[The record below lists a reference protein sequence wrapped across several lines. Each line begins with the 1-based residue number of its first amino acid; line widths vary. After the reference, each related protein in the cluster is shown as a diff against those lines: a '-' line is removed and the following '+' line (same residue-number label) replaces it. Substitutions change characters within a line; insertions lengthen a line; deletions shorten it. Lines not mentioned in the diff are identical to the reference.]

1 MSRKWL
7 LFPFCLSLL
16 FVLTPLSRAS
26 LTLHVNESATRVL
39 FEEQATRV
47 MLSVENSLGR
57 RVNAHIKLELIDAD
71 GAVRATAESDQ
82 EIKPGSNTIAIPI
95 ALRLSGKAAADTREV
110 LWYRLRYRVSPSG
123 SALFDPAS
131 GVISLSEIT
140 PDIFA
145 LHVAALEKAQEGA
158 PYRLRVRTAQPMT
171 SQAVAGVNIDAEIKF
186 DGYDRD
192 DVVLKRST
200 RTDANGFAT
209 LDFQIPRDVEDNE
222 VDLKVVARRGILT
235 ESTETEV
242 EIDRDAKVMVSTDK
256 PLYQPGQ
263 ILHTRVLV
271 FDSARHAVADQKATL
286 KVSDPENATAFRTDL
301 NTSRFGV
308 ASADWTIPENTR
320 LGDYRIE
327 VELEGDKYENSYGA
341 ATVKISRYDLP
352 NFTVNVKPDHPY
364 YLPAQ
369 NAEVE
374 VRADYLFGQPVK
386 RGHVRVVR
394 ETERHWNYREQ
405 KYETKEGDKYE
416 GDVDASGRF
425 VAHISLGE
433 EHDELKDEDYSRYR
447 DLSYAAYFTDATT
460 NRTEQRRFDLRL
472 TKDAIHVYIIERGSQ
487 QTRDFPL
494 EFYVSTSY
502 ADGSPASC
510 EVAISQVSGADDSR
524 RERAL
529 PAIRTNRYGIAKV
542 QTRTLPKET
551 DDGDSEVSLMF
562 RARDSKGA
570 GGQHTETFSLYDGP
584 ALRVETDKTLYRDGE
599 PIRAEV
605 LDSEP
610 DMVLALEATNEQK
623 VLQSQLV
630 HLHNGRA
637 SLTIP
642 YRKDFNGAVTV
653 AAYLPAPSGENDV
666 TSASHTILYPHDRDL
681 KFTLA
686 LDQES
691 YRPGG
696 EASANFLTRTATGR
710 VAESALGIVI
720 FDKAVEERARADR
733 EFGSAYGFYGAYC
746 YLSGCNDGVAG
757 VTRKDLDQIDLS
769 KPVPDGLDLVAEIL
783 LSAYRFSP
791 RLFQSEGY
799 ETNPAQA
806 FNDFISAQTD
816 PLKDRLEIEYKDNC
830 VYPTN
835 LPALRRLSSLAGI
848 DFDDLR
854 DPWETPYRA
863 FFLAQGGSDV
873 FLMTSAGADK
883 QFDTADDFAV
893 LRIERPYF
901 RFTGE
906 AINRATARYHARTGQ
921 FIREA
926 SILKSELRQEGIDFD
941 ALRDPWGRP
950 YQLEFGVSQTKYL
963 VFVRSSGPDRQF
975 LTKTNDDVLLWT
987 SSIDYSP
994 DVQAKIDS
1002 ALVAYFKATSHIPQD
1017 EAEFTTA
1024 LKSSG
1029 LKRDDLRDP
1038 WGRPYY
1044 ATFKQTAM
1052 YGNRVT
1058 IFSYATYG
1066 EKAKEKTELVP
1077 VTQQVN
1083 YIYLRSDG
1091 KDGKEGTPD
1100 DFNVA
1105 SFSRVMAE
1113 QAGNESEQQ
1122 PASPRVLLSGSTG
1135 AISGT
1140 LTDPNGA
1147 VIAGATITAKNL
1159 RTSTEYVVK
1168 SSDDG
1173 IYIIKNLA
1181 VGSYE
1186 ITVDAPGF
1194 KRAVM
1199 TNVPVRSSSVT
1210 QVNVMVEAGAVTE
1223 TVTVTAGVEE
1233 MTLNATSATITGQ
1246 RSVMSLL
1253 QLAPGVAAG
1262 AQQLSTPRLREYFP
1276 ETLVWQPALETDKQG
1291 RAQLKFKLADN
1302 ITTWKMSVIG
1312 STEDGQIGTVEKE
1325 IKSFQPFFVEHD
1337 PPRIL
1342 TEGDEISLPVVV
1354 RNYLDHPQTVNLE
1367 IKPESW
1373 FALLGPATK
1382 SLNVA
1387 AGDATR
1393 GTFDFRANAQVKD
1406 GKQRITATGTDANDA
1421 IEKPVTVHPDGEE
1434 KSVTASDVLSDSSVL
1449 TLNIPESLVPN
1460 SARAELRI
1468 YPNLMAH
1475 VAESVEAI
1483 MERPYGC
1490 GEQTIS
1496 STYPSLL
1503 LLRNY
1508 RKSGQ
1513 DSPLRAR
1520 AERYLHA
1527 GYDRLLN
1534 YRDSSG
1540 GFTYWGH
1547 GDPDLALT
1555 AYALRFLSEARELT
1569 AVDDDVINQARVWLI
1584 KQQRADGSWAAYDY
1598 GDKLENKRRTAL
1610 LTAYIARVL
1619 AMTARSPRADAASNT
1634 SNQNYSKSV
1643 SPELKRAL
1651 DYLAARIEEIDEP
1664 YLIASYALAALDAA
1678 DGPGVQRATG
1688 KLRAL
1693 AHQDND
1699 VTYWSLEA
1707 NTPFYGWGLAG
1718 RVETTALVVQA
1729 LARSES
1735 RGGPLPVNDGLVNR
1749 GLLFLLR
1756 QKDRYGV
1763 WYSTQATINVLDA
1776 MLALLA
1782 QDVEAASSVKAPPVT
1797 EVEVNGRHVKA
1808 VELPAPGRLAG
1819 PITIDL
1825 SAFVQP
1831 GGNRVQ
1837 LRRERG
1843 IWPASVQAVATY
1855 YVPWKESAA
1864 TQDANWRANGASGLR
1879 LVTKFDKTESKVSEE
1894 ITCHV
1899 EAERIG
1905 FRGYGMLL
1913 AEIGLPP
1920 GADVDRASLDSAMKG
1935 SDWSISQY
1943 DILPDRVILYL
1954 WPRAGGTKFDFR
1966 FRPRFGLRAQTAASV
1981 VYDYYNPEARAIVT
1995 PTRFVVK

>member
-7 LFPFCLSLL
+7 LFPFCLSVLL
-16 FVLTPLSRAS
+16 TLAPLSSAS
-26 LTLHVNESATRVL
+26 LTLRVNESATRVL
-39 FEEQATRV
+39 FEEQGTRV
-47 MLSVENSLGR
+47 LLSVENSLGR
-57 RVNAHIKLELIDAD
+57 RVDAHVQLELIDTD
-71 GAVRATAESDQ
+71 GAVRATAQSDDQ
-82 EIKPGSNTIAIPI
+82 IKPGVNTLAIPI
-95 ALRLSGKAAADTREV
+95 ALWLSGKSATDTREV
-110 LWYRLRYRVSPSG
+110 LWYRLRYRVAP
-123 SALFDPAS
+123 ATATQFDPLS

-145 LHVAALEKAQEGA
+145 LHVAAPEKAQEGA
-158 PYRLRVRTAQPMT
+158 AYRLRVRAAQPMT
-171 SQAVAGVNIDAEIKF
+171 SRAVAGVNLDVEIKF
-186 DGYDRD
+186 DGYDKD
-192 DVVLKRST
+192 DILLKQST

-209 LDFQIPRDVEDNE
+209 LDFQIPRGVEDDE
-222 VDLKVVARRGILT
+222 GDIKVVARRGILT
-235 ESTETEV
+235 ESAESEV
-242 EIDRDAKVMVSTDK
+242 NIDRNAQVMVSTDK

-263 ILHTRVLV
+263 TLHTRVLM
-271 FDSARHAVADQKATL
+271 FDSGRHALADQKATL
-286 KVSDPENATAFRTDL
+286 KISDPDSTTAFRTAL

-327 VELEGDKYENSYGA
+327 VELEGDKYDSSYGA

-352 NFTVNVKPDHPY
+352 NFSVNVKPDRPY
-364 YLPAQ
+364 YLPDQ

-374 VRADYLFGQPVK
+374 VRADYLFGRPVK

-394 ETERHWNYREQ
+394 ESERHWNYREQ
-405 KYETKEGDKYE
+405 KYETEEGDKYE
-416 GDVDASGRF
+416 GDVDENGRF
-425 VAHISLGE
+425 VAHINLGE
-433 EHDELKDEDYSRYR
+433 EQDELKDEDYSRYR

-472 TKDAIHVYIIERGSQ
+472 TKDAIHVYAIARNFRQ
-487 QTRDFPL
+487 ARDFPL
-494 EFYVSTSY
+494 DFYLSTAY
-502 ADGSPASC
+502 ADGTPASC
-510 EVAISQVSGADDSR
+510 EVTISRVWQRNNSR
-524 RERAL
+524 SELAL
-529 PAIRTNRYGIAKV
+529 RTIRTNKYGLARV
-542 QTRTLPKET
+542 SALTPPKDPGDE
-551 DDGDSEVSLMF
+551 DGEVSLML
-562 RARDSKGA
+562 RARDGQGGA
-570 GGQHTETFSLYDGP
+570 GQHTETLSFDDQP
-584 ALRVETDKTLYRDGE
+584 VVRVETDKSLYRDGD
-599 PIRAEV
+599 PIRAEIVASRPDLV
-605 LDSEP
+605 LTVDVFGDE
-610 DMVLALEATNEQK
+610 K

-630 HLHNGRA
+630 RLQNGRA
-637 SLTIP
+637 LLAFP
-642 YRKDFNGAVTV
+642 YRKGFDGPVTLAAYAPAPNGA
-653 AAYLPAPSGENDV
+653 NDV
-666 TSASHTILYPHDRDL
+666 VGSSRTVLYPHDRDL
-681 KFTLA
+681 KFKLA
-686 LDQES
+686 LNQES
-691 YRPGG
+691 YRPGE
-696 EASANFLTRTATGR
+696 EASASFLTRTATGR
-710 VAESALGIVI
+710 VAESALGVVI
-720 FDKAVEERARADR
+720 FDKAVEERARTDR
-733 EFGSAYGFYGAYC
+733 EFGGGYGFYGAYC
-746 YLSGCNDGVAG
+746 YLTGCSGDIAG
-757 VTRKDLDQIDLS
+757 VTRKDLDQVDLS
-769 KPVPDGLDLVAEIL
+769 KPLPEGLELVADVL
-783 LSAYRFSP
+783 LNDYRFVP
-791 RLFQSEGY
+791 RFFHSE
-799 ETNPAQA
+799 TFDSDPARV
-806 FNDFISAQTD
+806 FSDFFESQIA
-816 PLKDRLEIEYKDNC
+816 PLKDRLESEYKDSC

-835 LPALRRLSSLAGI
+835 LAALRRFASTAGI
-848 DFDDLR
+848 AFDELR

-863 FFLAQGGSDV
+863 SFFAQNTLDV
-873 FLMTSAGADK
+873 FLLKSAGADK
-883 QFDTADDFAV
+883 QFETADDFTV
-893 LRIERPYF
+893 LRVERPYF

-921 FIREA
+921 FIRDA
-926 SILKSELRQEGIDFD
+926 AALKSELQHEGIDFD
-941 ALRDPWGRP
+941 ALRDPWGRS

-963 VFVRSSGPDRQF
+963 VFVRSSGPDKQF
-975 LTKTNDDVLLWT
+975 SSKNNDDVLVWT

-994 DVQAKIDS
+994 DIQAKIDS
-1002 ALVAYFKATSHIPQD
+1002 ALVAYFKATSQIPQN
-1017 EAEFTTA
+1017 EAEFRTA
-1024 LKSSG
+1024 LESSG
-1029 LKRDDLRDP
+1029 LNRDDLRDP

-1044 ATFKQTAM
+1044 ATFKQTAV

-1066 EKAKEKTELVP
+1066 EKPKEKTELTP

-1091 KDGKEGTPD
+1091 EDGKESTPD

-1105 SFSRVMAE
+1105 SFTRLIAE
-1113 QAGNESEQQ
+1113 QTGNDRTPQSV
-1122 PASPRVLLSGSTG
+1122 SPKVLLSGSTG

-1140 LTDPNGA
+1140 LIDPNGA
-1147 VIAGATITAKNL
+1147 VIAGATVTAKNL
-1159 RTSTEYVVK
+1159 RTTIEYVVK

-1194 KRAVM
+1194 RRAVM
-1199 TNVPVRSSSVT
+1199 TNVPVRSSHIT
-1210 QVNVMVEAGAVTE
+1210 EVNVTVAVGAVTE
-1223 TVTVTAGVEE
+1223 TVTVSASASE
-1233 MTLNATSATITGQ
+1233 MTMNTASSTISGQ

-1253 QLAPGVAAG
+1253 KLAPGVAGG

-1276 ETLVWQPALETDKQG
+1276 ETLVWQPSLETDKQG

-1325 IKSFQPFFVEHD
+1325 IKAFQPFFVEHD

-1354 RNYLDHPQTVNLE
+1354 RNYLDHSQAVNLA

-1373 FALLGPATK
+1373 FTLFGPATK

-1393 GTFDFRANAQVKD
+1393 GTFDFRASASVKD
-1406 GKQRITATGTDANDA
+1406 GKQRITATATAANDA
-1421 IEKPVTVHPDGEE
+1421 IEKPITVHPDGEE
-1434 KSVTASDVLSDSSVL
+1434 KSVTASDVVGDGGAL
-1449 TLNIPESLVPN
+1449 TINLPQSLVPN
-1460 SARAELRI
+1460 SARAELKI

-1483 MERPYGC
+1483 MARPYGC

-1508 RKSGQ
+1508 KTSGQ

-1547 GDPDLALT
+1547 GEPDVALT
-1555 AYALRFLSEARELT
+1555 AYAVRFLTEARELV
-1569 AVDDDVINQARVWLI
+1569 AVDDEVISQARVWLI
-1584 KQQRADGSWAAYDY
+1584 RQQRADGSWAAYDY
-1598 GDKLENKRRTAL
+1598 GDKLENKPRTGL

-1619 AMTARSPRADAASNT
+1619 AMTASSIDIDGT
-1634 SNQNYSKSV
+1634 SSKPNQKPFKTV
-1643 SPELKRAL
+1643 PPELKRAL
-1651 DYLAARIEEIDEP
+1651 DYLAARVEEIDEP
-1664 YLIASYALAALDAA
+1664 YLLASYALAALDANN
-1678 DGPGVQRATG
+1678 PGRAQKAID
-1688 KLRAL
+1688 KLRTL
-1693 AHQDND
+1693 AHEENGAS
-1699 VTYWSLEA
+1699 YWSLET

-1729 LARSES
+1729 LARGTAQSDGS
-1735 RGGPLPVNDGLVNR
+1735 RYDDKLIR
-1749 GLLFLLR
+1749 HGLLFLLR
-1756 QKDRYGV
+1756 AKDRYGV

-1776 MLALLA
+1776 LLALLA
-1782 QDVEAASSVKAPPVT
+1782 RDVDAARSFSASPVT
-1797 EVEVNGRHVKA
+1797 EILVNGHGVKS

-1819 PITIDL
+1819 PMTIDL
-1825 SAFVQP
+1825 NGFIQSGA
-1831 GGNRVQ
+1831 N
-1837 LRRERG
+1837 LIEIKRRRG
-1843 IWPASVQAVATY
+1843 SSPASVQAVATY
-1855 YVPWKESAA
+1855 YVPWPESIA
-1864 TQDANWRANGASGLR
+1864 TQNETWRTNGSSGLR
-1879 LVTKFDKTESKVSEE
+1879 LVTRFDKTESNVSDQ

-1905 FRGYGMLL
+1905 FRGYGMML

-1943 DILPDRVILYL
+1943 DVLPDRLVVYL
-1954 WPRAGGTKFDFR
+1954 WPRAGGTKFDFK
-1966 FRPRFGLRAQTAASV
+1966 FRPRFGLRAQTAASM
-1981 VYDYYNPEARAIVT
+1981 VYDYYNPEARAIVA

>member
-7 LFPFCLSLL
+7 LFPFCLSVL
-16 FVLTPLSRAS
+16 FILTPLSRAS
-26 LTLHVNESATRVL
+26 LTLRVNESSTRVL

-47 MLSVENSLGR
+47 LLSIENSLGR
-57 RVNAHIKLELIDAD
+57 RVNTHVRLELIDTY
-71 GAVRATAESDQ
+71 GTVRATAESDQ
-82 EIKPGSNTIAIPI
+82 EIKPGGNTVTVPI
-95 ALRLSGKAAADTREV
+95 ALWLSGKAATDTREV
-110 LWYRLRYRVSPSG
+110 LWYRLRYRITPAG
-123 SALFDPAS
+123 SAQFDPTS

-145 LHVAALEKAQEGA
+145 LHVAAPQKAQEGA
-158 PYRLRVRTAQPMT
+158 PYRLRVGTAQPMT
-171 SQAVAGVNIDAEIKF
+171 SQAVAGVSIDVEIKF

-192 DVVLKRST
+192 DVVLKQST
-200 RTDANGFAT
+200 RTNANGFAT
-209 LDFQIPRDVEDNE
+209 LDFQIPRGVEDNE
-222 VDLKVVARRGILT
+222 GDLKVVARRGILT
-235 ESTETEV
+235 ESAEAEV
-242 EIDRDAKVMVSTDK
+242 EVDREAKVMVSTDK

-263 ILHTRVLV
+263 LLHMRVLM
-271 FDSARHAVADQKATL
+271 FDSARHAVADQRSTL
-286 KVSDPENATAFRTDL
+286 KISDPENTTAFRTEL

-327 VELEGDKYENSYGA
+327 VEVEGDKYEGSSGA

-352 NFTVNVKPDHPY
+352 NFSVNVKPDRPY

-394 ETERHWNYREQ
+394 ETQRHWNYREQ
-405 KYETKEGDKYE
+405 KYETEEGAKYE
-416 GDVDASGRF
+416 GDVDAGGRF
-425 VAHISLGE
+425 VAHINLGE
-433 EHDELKDEDYSRYR
+433 EHDELKDQDYSRYR

-472 TKDAIHVYIIERGSQ
+472 TKDAIHVYIIDRAPR
-487 QTRDFPL
+487 QTRDFRL
-494 EFYVSTSY
+494 EFFVSTSF
-502 ADGSPASC
+502 ADGSPAAC
-510 EVAISQVSGADDSR
+510 EVAISQVSKADDTR

-542 QTRTLPKET
+542 QARVLPNET
-551 DDGDSEVSLMF
+551 DDNDSEVSLMF
-562 RARDSKGA
+562 RARDGKGA
-570 GGQHTETFSLYDGP
+570 GGQHTETFSFYERP
-584 ALRVETDKTLYRDGE
+584 VLRVETDKSLYRDGE
-599 PIRAEV
+599 PILLEV
-605 LDSEP
+605 LASQP
-610 DMVLALEATNEQK
+610 DMVVAVDATEGER

-642 YRKDFNGAVTV
+642 YRKDFDGAVTV
-653 AAYLPAPSGENDV
+653 AAYLPAPNGENDV
-666 TSASHTILYPHDRDL
+666 MSASRTILYPHDRDL

-720 FDKAVEERARADR
+720 FDKAVEERARTDR
-733 EFGSAYGFYGAYC
+733 EFGSAYGFYSAYC
-746 YLSGCNDGVAG
+746 YLSGCNDAVAG

-783 LSAYRFSP
+783 LSSNRFSP
-791 RLFQSEGY
+791 RLFHGQSY
-799 ETNPAQA
+799 ETNPAEA
-806 FNDFISAQTD
+806 FDDFIRDQTD
-816 PLKDRLEIEYKDNC
+816 PLKDRLEIEYKDYSA
-830 VYPTN
+830 YPAN

-863 FFLAQGGSDV
+863 SFFAQGSSDV
-873 FLMTSAGADK
+873 LLLTSAGADK
-883 QFDTADDFAV
+883 QFETVDDFEV
-893 LRIERPYF
+893 LRSERPYF

-906 AINRATARYHARTGQ
+906 AINRAAARYHARTGQ

-926 SILKSELRQEGIDFD
+926 SSLKSELRQEGIDFD
-941 ALRDPWGRP
+941 ALRDPWERP
-950 YQLEFGVSQTKYL
+950 YQLEFGASQTKYF
-963 VFVRSSGPDRQF
+963 VFVRSSGPDKQF
-975 LTKTNDDVLLWT
+975 LSKTNDDVLLWT

-1002 ALVAYFKATSHIPQD
+1002 ALVDYFKATSRIPQD
-1017 EAEFTTA
+1017 AAEFSTA

-1029 LKRDDLRDP
+1029 LKTDDLRDP

-1044 ATFKQTAM
+1044 ATFKQTAV

-1066 EKAKEKTELVP
+1066 EKAKEKTELTP

-1091 KDGKEGTPD
+1091 EDGKEGTSD

-1105 SFSRVMAE
+1105 TFSRLIAE
-1113 QAGNESEQQ
+1113 QSGNERDPQSVR
-1122 PASPRVLLSGSTG
+1122 PKVLLSGSTG

-1140 LTDPNGA
+1140 LTDSIGA
-1147 VIAGATITAKNL
+1147 AIAGATVTAKNL
-1159 RTSTEYVVK
+1159 RTTTEYVVK
-1168 SSDDG
+1168 SGDDG
-1173 IYIIKNLA
+1173 FYIVKNLA

-1194 KRAVM
+1194 RRAVI
-1199 TNVPVRSSSVT
+1199 TDVPVRSSHISE
-1210 QVNVMVEAGAVTE
+1210 VNVTVEVGAVTE
-1223 TVTVTAGVEE
+1223 TVTVTAGLEE
-1233 MTLNATSATITGQ
+1233 TTVNATSAAISGQ
-1246 RSVMSLL
+1246 RVMSLL

-1276 ETLVWQPALETDKQG
+1276 ETLVWQPALETDREG

-1354 RNYLDHPQTVNLE
+1354 RNYLDRSQTVNLE

-1373 FALLGPATK
+1373 FALLGPAAK
-1382 SLNVA
+1382 SLKVA

-1406 GKQRITATGTDANDA
+1406 GKQRITATGADANDA

-1434 KSVTASDVLSDSSVL
+1434 KSVTASDVLSDTGVL

-1483 MERPYGC
+1483 MARPYGC

-1508 RKSGQ
+1508 KKSGQ
-1513 DSPLRAR
+1513 DSPLRAQ

-1555 AYALRFLSEARELT
+1555 AYALRFLGEARELT
-1569 AVDDDVINQARVWLI
+1569 AVDDDVINQARAWLI
-1584 KQQRADGSWAAYDY
+1584 RQQRADGSWTAHDY
-1598 GDKLENKRRTAL
+1598 GDKLENKRRSAL
-1610 LTAYIARVL
+1610 LTAYIAHVL
-1619 AMTARSPRADAASNT
+1619 AMTASSIHIDVT
-1634 SNQNYSKSV
+1634 SSKPNQKPFKTV

-1651 DYLAARIEEIDEP
+1651 DYLAERIEEIDEP
-1664 YLIASYALAALDAA
+1664 YLIASYALAALDAD
-1678 DGPGVQRATG
+1678 DGPRVQRATG

-1693 AHQDND
+1693 AHQDGD
-1699 VTYWSLEA
+1699 VTYWSLET

-1729 LARSES
+1729 LARSEA
-1735 RGGPLPVNDGLVNR
+1735 PLPVNDRLVSR

-1782 QDVEAASSVKAPPVT
+1782 QDVEAARSVKAPPVT
-1797 EVEVNGRHVKA
+1797 EVQVNGRHVKA
-1808 VELPAPGRLAG
+1808 VEFPAPGRLAG

-1825 SAFVQP
+1825 TGFVQP
-1831 GGNRVQ
+1831 GANRVE

-1843 IWPASVQAVATY
+1843 ISPASVQAVATY
-1855 YVPWKESAA
+1855 YLPWSESAA

-1879 LVTKFDKTESKVSEE
+1879 LVTKFDKTESNVSDV
-1894 ITCHV
+1894 INCHV

-1905 FRGYGMLL
+1905 LRGYGMML

-1920 GADVDRASLDSAMKG
+1920 GADVDRASLDSAIKG

-1943 DILPDRVILYL
+1943 DILPDRVIVYL
-1954 WPRAGGTKFDFR
+1954 WPRAGGTKFDFK